1 MRKLSLGP
9 IWSEMFY
16 HLSFFVVADLVLNV
30 FPGGAEDRTNASSS
44 YASTPVSDHRE
55 TLKRV
60 FRLEVNIRCT
70 VYNGLE
76 DSES

>member
-1 MRKLSLGP
+1 ML
-9 IWSEMFY
+9 
-16 HLSFFVVADLVLNV
+16 VADLVLNV
-30 FPGGAEDRTNASSS
+30 FPGGAEDRTNASSI